1 MKLRN
6 FGYAAVIAVTS
17 AALLIGSAATGE
29 AKGKKKVAAPP
40 PPPQVICIQPYAPV
54 CAVKGGMKFTYS
66 NACWA
71 AKDGAKVVSQG
82 PCKTPKAM
90 KAGGKKKTAK
100 AKPDKKK

>member
-6 FGYAAVIAVTS
+6 FGYAAVIAMAS

-29 AKGKKKVAAPP
+29 AKAKKKTAAPP
-40 PPPQVICIQPYAPV
+40 PPPPVICIQPHAPV
-54 CAVKGGMKFTYS
+54 CAMKGGLKFTYS

-90 KAGGKKKTAK
+90 KAKTGGKKAA
-100 AKPDKKK
+100 AKPTKKN